1 MEPKGR
7 ECLNRY
13 QYCQEAMYPEG
24 LGGSIPLSNTEAPRD
39 CGKISFRGKVG
50 AGVRQDGLQSEW
62 EVREWRQHE

>member
-1 MEPKGR
+1 
-7 ECLNRY
+7 
-13 QYCQEAMYPEG
+13 MYPEG